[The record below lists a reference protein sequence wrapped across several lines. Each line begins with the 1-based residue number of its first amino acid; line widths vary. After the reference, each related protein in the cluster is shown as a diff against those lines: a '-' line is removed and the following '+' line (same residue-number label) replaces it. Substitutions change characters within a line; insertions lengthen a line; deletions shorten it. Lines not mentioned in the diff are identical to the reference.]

1 MVPLDKSQK
10 EILKAASE
18 FAKGEFDKD
27 QALALENANEFPR
40 EIWKKAADLG
50 FVGVHFPEAFSGG
63 GMGMLEACLIAEAF
77 CRKDSSIGMALAM
90 AACGAEGLVHF
101 GDADQKKAYL
111 PRLAEGEMRCGFGF
125 FEAECG
131 GDLAGV
137 ATTAEKKD
145 GYWVING
152 AKSHVWNGGAA
163 GVYLILGRTD
173 KETSSGKGMSLF
185 LVEAHQEG
193 LAIRDAERRL
203 GGNMVACADLVF
215 TDVQVPAANLLG
227 KEGRGLSQAEVIVE
241 EIGIL
246 IAGQCLGTAA
256 GALDRALAYVKE
268 REQFQRKLAV
278 FEVTRQKIAGMAL
291 QVEQA
296 RLMTYAAARRCD
308 AGKGL
313 DSLGVMARIT
323 AAKAAVA
330 VADEAIQLFGGYGY
344 MKESEVERFYRD
356 AKVAD
361 LTLGGTIHLKN
372 KIAGRVIGKL
382 K

>member
-10 EILKAASE
+10 EILKAAAE

-27 QALALENANEFPR
+27 QALALEKANAFPHD
-40 EIWKKAADLG
+40 IWKKAADLG
-50 FVGVHFPEAFSGG
+50 FVGVHFPEEFSGG

-90 AACGAEGLVHF
+90 AASGAEGLARY

-111 PRLAEGEMRCGFGF
+111 PRIAEGEMRCGFGF
-125 FEAECG
+125 FESECG

-137 ATTAEKKD
+137 ATAAEKKD

-152 AKSHVWNGGAA
+152 TKFHVWNGGAA
-163 GVYLILGRTD
+163 GVYLVLGRTD
-173 KETSSGKGMSLF
+173 PDASPGKGLSLF
-185 LVEAHQEG
+185 LVEADQEG

-203 GGNMVACADLVF
+203 GGNMVACADLVI
-215 TDVQVPAANLLG
+215 TDVHVPAANLLG
-227 KEGRGLSQAEVIVE
+227 KEGRGLPQAEAVIE
-241 EIGIL
+241 AAGIL

-296 RLMTYAAARRCD
+296 RLMTYAAARSCD
-308 AGKGL
+308 AGSGV
-313 DSLGVMARIT
+313 DSLAAMARIT
-323 AAKAAVA
+323 AARAAVA

-356 AKVAD
+356 AKAAD

-372 KIAGRVIGKL
+372 KIAARIIGKL